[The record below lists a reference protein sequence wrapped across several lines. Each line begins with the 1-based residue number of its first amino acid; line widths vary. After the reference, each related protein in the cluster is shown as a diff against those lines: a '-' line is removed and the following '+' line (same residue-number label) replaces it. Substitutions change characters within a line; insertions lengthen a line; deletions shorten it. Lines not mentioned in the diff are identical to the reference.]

1 MTTADL
7 IQSYGYLAVA
17 VGTFLE
23 GETVLILAA
32 AAASLGHLSILVVIA
47 VATMASFAGDQLY
60 FHLGR
65 KYGARLLAR
74 FPSLQSR
81 TARARALLERHHVP
95 VILAIRFLYGLRV
108 AGPIAIGMSGVPWAR
123 FLALNLTGATVWAV
137 AIAGA
142 GYWGGQALAPLL
154 RTIDA
159 DDLWGLAGLLLCA
172 MLWWLVRRCRYAAR
186 RRQSAGRSA
195 NTGNR

>member
-1 MTTADL
+1 MTIADL

-23 GETVLILAA
+23 GETVLILAG
-32 AAASLGHLSILVVIA
+32 AAASLGHLSMPVVIA

-65 KYGARLLAR
+65 SYGARLLAR

-81 TARARALLERHHVP
+81 TARARELLERHHMP
-95 VILAIRFLYGLRV
+95 VILSIRFLYGLRI
-108 AGPIAIGMSGVPWAR
+108 AGPIAIGMSSVPWLR
-123 FLALNLTGATVWAV
+123 FLALNLAGAIVWAA

-142 GYWGGQALAPLL
+142 GYWGGPALAPLL
-154 RTIDA
+154 GAIDA
-159 DDLWGLAGLLLCA
+159 DELWGLAGLLLCA
-172 MLWWLVRRCRYAAR
+172 MLWWLVRRRLAVR
-186 RRQSAGRSA
+186 RRRCVGCNAD
-195 NTGNR
+195 TGST